1 MSRHGVKK
9 AARIGQVLLTGK
21 RIRKL
26 KHPALIIPDARL
38 ASGPQLG
45 FRKTSA
51 YKPLPTEP
59 LTTTYLPSISWRRI
73 EQEAFHGSTIQ
84 YSILL
89 GIELTSLV
97 TNVRRVQSTLS

>member
-9 AARIGQVLLTGK
+9 AARIGQVLTGK

-51 YKPLPTEP
+51 YKPLPTGP
-59 LTTTYLPSISWRRI
+59 LTTTYLPSIWRRI
-73 EQEAFHGSTIQ
+73 EQEASHGSTIR